1 MKKIIKKETKN
12 QRSTSVLLKG
22 NNKYIDQEE
31 KEKWIDSNENVK
43 KGFHHRKRTS
53 SYFFGSYLQNQNIIE
68 INENNNHD
76 NNKNLNYKTE
86 EECPNDKEDNEIKNK
101 LIYNIYNSEN
111 ANDLSA
117 SFPSFPSYDENNN
130 NNIMAKKEETSEKK
144 IDEKKENNSNN
155 LFLEIAKNSE
165 NSGKSFITLK
175 NSLKYLK
182 DKDERTT
189 PSYQLALQAGKKGG
203 KNSYVTVSNVIE
215 EEKSSMIESKSE
227 FSNKKDNFL
236 NMKIME
242 EKETEK
248 NILDEFFKDNEIKI
262 HNNWNLFNG
271 KFEDKNEM
279 SAALNDII
287 IKNNKKEEDRKKYL
301 TQNKKNLL
309 HIFFSKTVK
318 LNEIKDKNFK
328 REENNPEKEKLLNDI
343 YYNKY
348 IKDRINNNEEY
359 YSKKRFVKKFLVKPS
374 GFSNQRNNQ
383 NNHALTE
390 NEYHNNV
397 QINNLNN
404 ENNLETE
411 NTKKNV
417 NKIPHLNIAKKKI
430 KQKKENDSP
439 VNLWINTLFRGLKGS
454 NSNSFSSRNNSTKID
469 KDLAKNDSKKLNLH
483 SIKRR
488 ENLNNALSF
497 IRAKKKSKLN
507 SDLDKKQYY
516 SNNTC
521 NISGTKKLTN
531 VNYTNSLTN
540 SNLNT
545 NNSNTQSHSKSKEK
559 TQKILRK
566 VNSGSSIGKEDQIT
580 QIFENEV
587 KFDSNIEKTIICLK
601 SKLLFNKLY
610 EKIDTL
616 EKVNI
621 VGLSNKSFFVIL
633 CDDRTNLNQ
642 FIFSGLFKYYQ
653 NKQRFIKI
661 YGDETIP
668 NYILT
673 KDILDTKKFKIFE
686 YNDNGFILKNGFK
699 FVKSAIIITKN

>member
-1 MKKIIKKETKN
+1 M
-12 QRSTSVLLKG
+12 
-22 NNKYIDQEE
+22 
-31 KEKWIDSNENVK
+31 
-43 KGFHHRKRTS
+43 
-53 SYFFGSYLQNQNIIE
+53 
-68 INENNNHD
+68 
-76 NNKNLNYKTE
+76 
-86 EECPNDKEDNEIKNK
+86 
-101 LIYNIYNSEN
+101 
-111 ANDLSA
+111 
-117 SFPSFPSYDENNN
+117 
-130 NNIMAKKEETSEKK
+130 
-144 IDEKKENNSNN
+144 
-155 LFLEIAKNSE
+155 
-165 NSGKSFITLK
+165 
-175 NSLKYLK
+175 
-182 DKDERTT
+182 
-189 PSYQLALQAGKKGG
+189 
-203 KNSYVTVSNVIE
+203 
-215 EEKSSMIESKSE
+215 
-227 FSNKKDNFL
+227 
-236 NMKIME
+236 
-242 EKETEK
+242 
-248 NILDEFFKDNEIKI
+248 
-262 HNNWNLFNG
+262 
-271 KFEDKNEM
+271 
-279 SAALNDII
+279 
-287 IKNNKKEEDRKKYL
+287 
-301 TQNKKNLL
+301 
-309 HIFFSKTVK
+309 
-318 LNEIKDKNFK
+318 
-328 REENNPEKEKLLNDI
+328 
-343 YYNKY
+343 
-348 IKDRINNNEEY
+348 
-359 YSKKRFVKKFLVKPS
+359 KPS

-397 QINNLNN
+397 QVNNLNN

-469 KDLAKNDSKKLNLH
+469 KDLAKNDNKKLNLH

-580 QIFENEV
+580 QIFANEV

-673 KDILDTKKFKIFE
+673 KDILDKKKFKIFE

>member
-68 INENNNHD
+68 MNESNNHD

-130 NNIMAKKEETSEKK
+130 NNIMVKKEETSGKK

-236 NMKIME
+236 NIKIME

-262 HNNWNLFNG
+262 HNN
-271 KFEDKNEM
+271 
-279 SAALNDII
+279 
-287 IKNNKKEEDRKKYL
+287 
-301 TQNKKNLL
+301 
-309 HIFFSKTVK
+309 
-318 LNEIKDKNFK
+318 
-328 REENNPEKEKLLNDI
+328 
-343 YYNKY
+343 
-348 IKDRINNNEEY
+348 
-359 YSKKRFVKKFLVKPS
+359 
-374 GFSNQRNNQ
+374 
-383 NNHALTE
+383 
-390 NEYHNNV
+390 
-397 QINNLNN
+397 
-404 ENNLETE
+404 
-411 NTKKNV
+411 
-417 NKIPHLNIAKKKI
+417 
-430 KQKKENDSP
+430 
-439 VNLWINTLFRGLKGS
+439 
-454 NSNSFSSRNNSTKID
+454 
-469 KDLAKNDSKKLNLH
+469 
-483 SIKRR
+483 
-488 ENLNNALSF
+488 
-497 IRAKKKSKLN
+497 
-507 SDLDKKQYY
+507 
-516 SNNTC
+516 
-521 NISGTKKLTN
+521 
-531 VNYTNSLTN
+531 
-540 SNLNT
+540 
-545 NNSNTQSHSKSKEK
+545 
-559 TQKILRK
+559 
-566 VNSGSSIGKEDQIT
+566 
-580 QIFENEV
+580 
-587 KFDSNIEKTIICLK
+587 
-601 SKLLFNKLY
+601 
-610 EKIDTL
+610 
-616 EKVNI
+616 
-621 VGLSNKSFFVIL
+621 
-633 CDDRTNLNQ
+633 
-642 FIFSGLFKYYQ
+642 
-653 NKQRFIKI
+653 
-661 YGDETIP
+661 
-668 NYILT
+668 
-673 KDILDTKKFKIFE
+673 
-686 YNDNGFILKNGFK
+686 
-699 FVKSAIIITKN
+699 